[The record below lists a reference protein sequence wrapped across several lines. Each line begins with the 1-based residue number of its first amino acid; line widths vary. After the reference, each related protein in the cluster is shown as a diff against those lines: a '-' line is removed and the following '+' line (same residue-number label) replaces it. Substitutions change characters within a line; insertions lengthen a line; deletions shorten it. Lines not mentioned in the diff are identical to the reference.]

1 MKNIQLP
8 NLDIESTFYGTDTIC
23 GIDEVGRGALAG
35 PVVAASVVL
44 DLDNIPKGINDS
56 KKLSKSKRNLIYDQ
70 IKNTAKDIGIGEASE
85 KEIDNI
91 NILQA
96 SLIAMRRAFNQLII
110 SPKVALVDGNF
121 SPQLPC
127 KIKNIIQGDT
137 KSISIAAAS
146 IIAKVYRDKLLTSV
160 GKNFPKYNFKN
171 NSGYGT
177 KEHYAAINSFGITI
191 HHRKSF
197 KLIK

>member
-1 MKNIQLP
+1 MKNKILP
-8 NLDIESTFYGTDTIC
+8 NLDIENTFYKTEIIC

-35 PVVAASVVL
+35 PVIAAAVVL
-44 DLDNIPKGINDS
+44 DFNNIPKGINDS
-56 KKLSKSKRNLIYDQ
+56 KKLSKSKRNLLSDQ
-70 IKNTAKDIGIGEASE
+70 IKNTAKDISIGEASE

-96 SLIAMRRAFNQLII
+96 SLIAMSRAFNNLII
-110 SPKVALVDGNF
+110 SPKVALVDGNI

-127 KIKNIIQGDT
+127 KITNVLQGDT

-146 IIAKVYRDKLLTSV
+146 IIAKVYRDELLTSV

-177 KEHYAAINSFGITI
+177 KEHYAAINSYGITV